1 MKKIDY
7 KQLIISIAI
16 PLLLGGVVGFL
27 IKDATKNYNGFIPGY
42 IFPVVWTI
50 LYILMG
56 IASYLIRDDK
66 KLLKT
71 YSLNL
76 VINFIWPIIFFLLNL
91 KLLALVDLIILIFVV
106 IYMIN
111 SFYKKDKLSGYLLM
125 PYLLWLFVAFILNV
139 VELFKI

>member
-7 KQLIISIAI
+7 KKLIISVAI
-16 PLLLGGVVGFL
+16 PLLLGGGVGFL
-27 IKDATKNYNGFIPGY
+27 IKNATKSYNGFIPGY
-42 IFPVVWTI
+42 IFPIVWTI

-76 VINFIWPIIFFLLNL
+76 VINLLWPIIFFLL
-91 KLLALVDLIILIFVV
+91 KLNFIALLDLTFLIIVV
-106 IYMIN
+106 VYMIKK
-111 SFYKKDKLSGYLLM
+111 FYEKNKLSAFLLI
-125 PYLLWLFVAFILNV
+125 PYLLWLFVAFILNL
-139 VELFKI
+139 VELF

>member
-16 PLLLGGVVGFL
+16 PLLLGGGVGFL
-27 IKDATKNYNGFIPGY
+27 IKDVTENYNGFIPGY
-42 IFPVVWTI
+42 VFPIVWTI

-56 IASYLIRDDK
+56 VSSYLIRDDK

-76 VINFIWPIIFFLLNL
+76 VINFLWPIIFFLLKL
-91 KLLALVDLIILIFVV
+91 KLLALIDLTILIFVV
-106 IYMIN
+106 IYMTRE
-111 SFYKKDKLSGYLLM
+111 FYKKNKLSSYLLI
-125 PYLLWLFVAFILNV
+125 PYLLWLFVAFILNL
-139 VELFKI
+139 VELF

>member
-16 PLLLGGVVGFL
+16 PLVLGGGVGFL

-42 IFPVVWTI
+42 IFPIVWTI

-56 IASYLIRDDK
+56 VSSYLVRDDK

-76 VINFIWPIIFFLLNL
+76 VINFLWPIIFFLLKL
-91 KLLALVDLIILIFVV
+91 KLLALIDLTILIFVV
-106 IYMIN
+106 IYMIRE
-111 SFYKKDKLSGYLLM
+111 FYKKNKLSGYLLV
-125 PYLLWLFVAFILNV
+125 PYLL
-139 VELFKI
+139 